1 MSAVVKLPAA
11 RPRGTMVAV
20 RGFPSGWLLLSLAVG
35 ALPACRSTGGA
46 ASVDGGA
53 VEVPAAVLPAGMAE
67 QALRDSRARQAAAAP
82 NADLE
87 LLAQRFRRMNLVAMG
102 RDPDGGRSINMVKN
116 ESPEFRQLARVLRA
130 QLGDEAV
137 DVLGEQLADRGLAAL
152 VDEAGTFRVP
162 LAPESFQ
169 GDEPGPAVLEI
180 LGWTRD
186 LPLLLAHHGLVD
198 AANRSRLSTF
208 SLRTLL
214 RARWNIETGQPPEHG
229 FSDAER
235 IVWLEFRGR
244 WRSWA
249 PVVERRGALEEL
261 ARLLPGYPLPQALEA
276 LAREPGT
283 GRFRIVEEGALGP

>member
-1 MSAVVKLPAA
+1 
-11 RPRGTMVAV
+11 
-20 RGFPSGWLLLSLAVG
+20 
-35 ALPACRSTGGA
+35 
-46 ASVDGGA
+46 
-53 VEVPAAVLPAGMAE
+53 
-67 QALRDSRARQAAAAP
+67 
-82 NADLE
+82 
-87 LLAQRFRRMNLVAMG
+87 MNLVAMG
-102 RDPDGGRSINMVKN
+102 RDPEGGRSIQMVKN

-152 VDEAGTFRVP
+152 VDEAGTFRVR

-169 GDEPGPAVLEI
+169 GDEPGAAALEI

-198 AANRSRLSTF
+198 AENRSRLPAF

-214 RARWNIETGQPPEHG
+214 RARWNIETGQPPDHG
-229 FSDAER
+229 FAEAER
-235 IVWLEFRGR
+235 VAWLEFRGR

-249 PVVERRGALEEL
+249 PVIERRGALEEL
-261 ARLLPGYPLPQALEA
+261 ARLLPGYPLAQALEA

-283 GRFRIVEEGALGP
+283 GRFRIVEEGPLGP